1 MEEAARNKATDN
13 MSKLEQGQKSRLVW
27 LLVLSLTI
35 KANLFVPLERQ
46 HAKFLRK
53 CGEGKKKNPMVRIFR
68 SNINVLN
75 DKSLFKMS
83 VIVSLR
89 ANARGLNKIIN
100 VEPVIK

>member
-1 MEEAARNKATDN
+1 MEKE
-13 MSKLEQGQKSRLVW
+13 
-27 LLVLSLTI
+27 
-35 KANLFVPLERQ
+35 
-46 HAKFLRK
+46 
-53 CGEGKKKNPMVRIFR
+53 KKNPMVRIFR